1 MTLRPSSLSRTR
13 NFELPQFQF
22 TCKVVGTIPKQV
34 FQIQLQTRE
43 KTVGTQ
49 KKLHF
54 EHLFV
59 VPLTLSQKLS
69 RRFPCGDIQVIEV
82 TDVVY
87 EEKATVCPVNPSG
100 NSHAAPQST
109 GAIQQCCFSLSG
121 LQLFRGETSQ
131 FHLVEDTTCV
141 TTDTGL
147 DQIEDPEDCLSGSR
161 FSSVVWL

>member
-1 MTLRPSSLSRTR
+1 MTLRPCEHAVTSSSSLSRTR

-22 TCKVVGTIPKQV
+22 TNKVVGTIPKQV
-34 FQIQLQTRE
+34 YQIQLQTRE

-49 KKLHF
+49 TKLHF

-69 RRFPCGDIQVIEV
+69 CRFPCGDIQVIEV

-87 EEKATVCPVNPSG
+87 EEKATVCPVKPSG

-109 GAIQQCCFSLSG
+109 GAIQQ
-121 LQLFRGETSQ
+121 
-131 FHLVEDTTCV
+131 
-141 TTDTGL
+141 
-147 DQIEDPEDCLSGSR
+147 
-161 FSSVVWL
+161 